1 MVVEVE
7 SLLPQSFQT
16 PLAVELD
23 LVIVIKVVLVD
34 IMLLEVVV
42 VVMVAVAEA
51 IAEDAAAQFPPGQT
65 L

>member
-23 LVIVIKVVLVD
+23 LVIVTKVVLVD

-42 VVMVAVAEA
+42 PVMVAVAEA
-51 IAEDAAAQFPPGQT
+51 IAEDAAAQFPPGHM